1 MSILESTIG
10 YPSPQ
15 DRGPSEETVAR
26 LEGLLAGLDRLNSIL
41 ALPVSPECISPGITF
56 GRFRLRSRIGAG
68 RFGVVLLADDPSLQ
82 RQVVVKVPLPAVL
95 ADPCLRERFAREAR
109 ASARLEHSGI
119 VSVFEAGEIEDLPY
133 LAATFVRGPSLR
145 QWRREHPDP
154 IPVTTAVKLV
164 REVAS
169 AVQHAHERGVLHCD
183 LAPANVLL
191 QRVTSDADD
200 SQSSDLLAFA
210 PLVTDFG
217 LARLI
222 DEDPNL
228 TQTFQV
234 AGTPLYMSP
243 EQARGDRRNLTSRT
257 DVYALGVL
265 LYDLLA
271 GRPPFLSTEASTVIS
286 QVQTDVP
293 EPPRKHVTS
302 VPHDLD
308 AICMKCLEKAPQ
320 DRYPSAQALADD
332 LTRFLSGL
340 PVVAR
345 PVHPLVRGARWVARN
360 SVAAGLLAVAA
371 TLVIVALGVA
381 TDRWFKESKTRTELG
396 VAAAERSAAIAHA
409 ESLDAQAK
417 TADFYSTLERVRQR
431 RLMRNSGWSPA
442 NRADLSRVSVNQ
454 HVIDP
459 VIVRTEAAAI
469 AAAFDLAPPRAI
481 SVGFSGYSVAFD
493 PSSQNL
499 AIGTYSTGLSGVGV
513 VRIVDPETDVEV
525 RQLNF
530 PADVGWQLRAGGRF
544 DGCWS
549 LAFSPDGKQLVM
561 GTRSGWLIRWDLTR
575 STSNPIAKWRH
586 SPPTKGGSA
595 TAREERITRLAFDSA
610 GRLWSGDEITA
621 AAWDT
626 TREWGEVERQ
636 KGTLVREATG
646 YTRHTAGLVDDRE
659 TAVHPSGQLVIHK
672 VQRQKLIVCLPDR
685 HPVGRLALPDDER
698 ADDNTITDFAVT
710 PDGTTLVATAEHAGH
725 LKLWDLI
732 GSRLL
737 VARSMAPGSLRMAIH
752 PHGHRLAVVESDRV
766 QIFDLIRPT
775 AVTHVGFQPFPLDDV
790 DLTPDGQFLATL
802 GTCPD
807 RGGDFDVQVHD
818 LCQQMLVGP
827 KDRNSLSPPHGNS
840 RLRLAISPDGKEIAT
855 HRQGAY
861 VRACPLSDQV
871 TSFEGPL
878 STRDIR
884 FGSGGKLWAV
894 GTDAV
899 FTWPNG
905 TDKVARIE
913 FSVASMAVG
922 SDGGALVG
930 RNDGTIAMYSPAGE
944 FVRLDRVAPVAITGL
959 AWSGDRII
967 AGTSAGDILILSEVH
982 REKIV
987 RTISQAHADT
997 IWSVTFGPNGM
1008 FATGSADR
1016 QVRIWN
1022 AEGNELFA
1030 LAQTRPVRRLF
1041 WSADGS
1047 RLTVFA
1053 EGERAARRWN
1063 LERLK
1068 AEFTD
1073 IGVDHG
1079 LPFTSKPPDALLS
1092 KSPQP

>member
-1 MSILESTIG
+1 MSNLDSTIG
-10 YPSPQ
+10 YSAPQ
-15 DRGPSEETVAR
+15 DGTPSEETVAR
-26 LEGLLAGLDRLNSIL
+26 LEGLLAGLDRLETIL
-41 ALPVSPECISPGITF
+41 TLPAAPESASPGITF
-56 GRFRLRSRIGAG
+56 GRFRLRSRIGSG
-68 RFGVVLLADDPSLQ
+68 RFGVVLLAEDSSLQ
-82 RQVVVKVPLPAVL
+82 RQVVLKVPQPAVL
-95 ADPCLRERFAREAR
+95 ADASLCERFTREAR
-109 ASARLEHSGI
+109 ASARLEHAGI
-119 VSVFEAGEIEDLPY
+119 VSVFEAGEIEGLPY
-133 LAATFVRGPSLR
+133 LAAAFVRGPSLR

-154 IPVTTAVKLV
+154 IPATTAAKLV
-164 REVAS
+164 REVAL

-183 LAPANVLL
+183 LAPSNVLL
-191 QRVTSDADD
+191 QRMTSDVDE
-200 SQSSDLLAFA
+200 SQSSDLSAFT
-210 PLVTDFG
+210 PLVADFG

-222 DEDPNL
+222 DEDPGL

-271 GRPPFLSTEASTVIS
+271 GRPPFLNSEASTVIS
-286 QVQTDVP
+286 QVQTETP
-293 EPPRKHVTS
+293 PPPRKHVPS

-308 AICMKCLEKAPQ
+308 AICLKCLEKSPQ
-320 DRYPSAQALADD
+320 DRYVSAQALADD
-332 LTRFLSGL
+332 LSRFLSGL
-340 PVVAR
+340 PVTAR
-345 PVHPLVRGARWVARN
+345 PVHLLVRAARWAARN

-371 TLVIVALGVA
+371 TLMVVAIGVA
-381 TDRWFKESKTRTELG
+381 VDRWFKESKARIELG
-396 VAAAERSAAIAHA
+396 VAAAERSAAVTRA

-431 RLMRNSGWSPA
+431 RLMRMSGWAPA
-442 NRADLSRVSVNQ
+442 NRADLIRMSVDK

-469 AAAFDLAPPRAI
+469 AAAVDLAPPRPI
-481 SVGFSGYSVAFD
+481 SVGFAGYSVAFD

-499 AIGTYSTGLSGVGV
+499 AIGAYSTGLAGIGV
-513 VRIVDPETDVEV
+513 VRIVDPETDKEV
-525 RQLNF
+525 RHLTF
-530 PADVGWQLRAGGRF
+530 TADRSWQLRAGGRF

-549 LAFSPDGKQLVM
+549 IAFSPDGKQLVI
-561 GTRSGWLIRWDLTR
+561 GTRSGWLVRWDLTR
-575 STSNPIAKWRH
+575 STSNPVAKWRH
-586 SPPTKGGSA
+586 SPPTKGGVP
-595 TAREERITRLAFDSA
+595 TAREERITRLTFDPT
-610 GRLWSGDEITA
+610 GRLWSGDEATA

-626 TREWGEVERQ
+626 TRDWVEVERQ
-636 KGTLVREATG
+636 NGVLVREATG
-646 YTRHTAGLVDDRE
+646 FTTHTAGLVDERE
-659 TAVHPSGQLVIHK
+659 TAVHPTGQLVIHK
-672 VQRQKLIVCLPDR
+672 ERRQELTICLPDR
-685 HPVGRLALPDDER
+685 HPVGRLALPDNEQ
-698 ADDNTITDFAVT
+698 ADDNIITDFAVT
-710 PDGTTLVATAEHAGH
+710 PDGTTLITTAEHAGH

-732 GSRLL
+732 GSRFL

-766 QIFDLIRPT
+766 QLFEIIRPT
-775 AVTHVGFQPFPLDDV
+775 AVTPVGFQPFPLDDI

-802 GTCPD
+802 GTCPN
-807 RGGDFDVQVHD
+807 RGGSFDVQVHD
-818 LCQQMLVGP
+818 LCQQVLVGP
-827 KDRNSLSPPHGNS
+827 KDRSSFSPPTGNS
-840 RLRLAISPDGKEIAT
+840 RLRLAISPDGNKIVT
-855 HRQGAY
+855 HRHGAY
-861 VRACPLSDQV
+861 VRAFPLSEQV
-871 TSFEGPL
+871 KSFEGPL

-884 FGSGGKLWAV
+884 FGADGKLWAV

-899 FTWPNG
+899 FSWPNG

-930 RNDGTIAMYSPAGE
+930 RNDGTIAMYSAAGE
-944 FVRLDRVAPVAITGL
+944 FVRLDRVAPVAVTGL
-959 AWSGDRII
+959 AWNGGRII
-967 AGTSAGDILILSEVH
+967 AGTAAGDILILSDVH
-982 REKIV
+982 REKIE

-997 IWSVTFGPNGM
+997 IWSVAFGPDGM

-1016 QVRIWN
+1016 QVRIWDAN
-1022 AEGNELFA
+1022 GKELFA
-1030 LAQTRPVRRLF
+1030 LTQTRPVRRLF

-1079 LPFTSKPPDALLS
+1079 LPFTSKLPDALLS
-1092 KSPQP
+1092 KSLQP